1 MFGDLLDINMITT
14 NDKKVLDERGEKY
27 GPMGPMW
34 RTIGKI
40 QWEQFTFMLQK
51 CGSRQPT
58 PEELGQLAALNMN
71 VVKMV
76 RSLHDPRDLDH
87 GTDGRNYWTIA
98 ERVGN
103 VEA

>member
-1 MFGDLLDINMITT
+1 MITM

-27 GPMGPMW
+27 GPMKPMW
-34 RTIGKI
+34 TAIGTI
-40 QWEQFTFMLQK
+40 QWENFKFMLKK
-51 CGSRQPT
+51 CGTRQTT

-87 GTDGRNYWTIA
+87 GIDGRNYWTIA

-103 VEA
+103 GEAD